1 MLTVPKQILN
11 QVSKVDCDKVFKKKI
26 LKEILLIDNLFWET
40 LGLFFY
46 DYDMVFYIPA
56 NTTDKTLYF
65 NEI

>member
-11 QVSKVDCDKVFKKKI
+11 QVSKVDCDKVFKKKM

-56 NTTDKTLYF
+56 NTTDKILYF